1 MSTNDA
7 RFLIHQMMETS
18 SDEEEVEK
26 SLSATEGM
34 TSDSVKVEKE
44 EETLEREAAGEPGSS
59 GIEDFEDNDTVGR
72 LDLVL
77 KDPAGITL
85 NQKKLGED
93 PMKLSSLGTNN
104 DISALKSLVDGQ
116 PANICIKA
124 KKEEETLKRVREAG
138 ESGSSGMEDIEE
150 RCGAANNDTFAQKRM
165 RHEDS
170 EVLKRPLSAF
180 FIFRSENRAEVK
192 AANPN
197 GGWDRR
203 MGKMWRKLD
212 DKTKASYKKKAEE
225 ARKKY
230 EKAAFEGGL
239 KRCQVNVH
247 ALHSPT
253 RQLYHPWI
261 SRSWILGEINKVL
274 KEKQQRALE
283 QTKHMEQENTD
294 LRRDIFEME
303 KLNSDLK
310 EINDRLFLKIG
321 EEQDKSEKER
331 KQHQDEMEKVKM
343 ELAEE
348 KSQKKVDQEKYTM
361 ELQDIS
367 TQVCTVGHFIEYVTQ
382 QINFSISS
390 WLPRRKSWKSRKPS
404 SGR

>member
-1 MSTNDA
+1 
-7 RFLIHQMMETS
+7 
-18 SDEEEVEK
+18 
-26 SLSATEGM
+26 
-34 TSDSVKVEKE
+34 
-44 EETLEREAAGEPGSS
+44 
-59 GIEDFEDNDTVGR
+59 
-72 LDLVL
+72 
-77 KDPAGITL
+77 
-85 NQKKLGED
+85 
-93 PMKLSSLGTNN
+93 
-104 DISALKSLVDGQ
+104 
-116 PANICIKA
+116 
-124 KKEEETLKRVREAG
+124 
-138 ESGSSGMEDIEE
+138 MEDIEE

-192 AANPN
+192 AANPD

-203 MGKMWRKLD
+203 MGKMWRKLH
-212 DKTKASYKKKAEE
+212 DKRKASYKKKAEE

-230 EKAAFEGGL
+230 VVENAAFEGGL
-239 KRCQVNVH
+239 KRCQVIVH

-253 RQLYHPWI
+253 WQLYHPWI

-294 LRRDIFEME
+294 LRRDIFEMG

-310 EINDRLFLKIG
+310 EINNRLFLKIG

-367 TQVCTVGHFIEYVTQ
+367 TQVCTVGHF
-382 QINFSISS
+382 
-390 WLPRRKSWKSRKPS
+390 
-404 SGR
+404 